1 MLPLSFNPLSNY
13 KISFQIRIH
22 AALPYSI
29 MGAICLQAAVLG
41 LFLPETKGSPTMETM
56 DDMNKNQRV
65 VLFVNSNVKAEAHEN
80 DTEL

>member
-1 MLPLSFNPLSNY
+1 
-13 KISFQIRIH
+13 
-22 AALPYSI
+22 

-41 LFLPETKGSPTMETM
+41 LFLPETKGTPTLETM

-65 VLFVNSNVKAEAHEN
+65 ALLVNSNDKAEANENEN

>member
-1 MLPLSFNPLSNY
+1 LVDHEFLSSF

-41 LFLPETKGSPTMETM
+41 LFLPETKGTPTLETM
-56 DDMNKNQRV
+56 DDMNKNQGV
-65 VLFVNSNVKAEAHEN
+65 ALSVNSNDKAVVNEN
-80 DTEL
+80 NTEL